1 MALTSKR
8 GLTKKEEDIVNKMD
22 SHVKTADLSGDDKLA
37 LKRFGKLFD
46 ELTDKEKNAIYYSE
60 NI

>member
-46 ELTDKEKNAIYYSE
+46 EFADKEKKLE
-60 NI
+60 DKVR